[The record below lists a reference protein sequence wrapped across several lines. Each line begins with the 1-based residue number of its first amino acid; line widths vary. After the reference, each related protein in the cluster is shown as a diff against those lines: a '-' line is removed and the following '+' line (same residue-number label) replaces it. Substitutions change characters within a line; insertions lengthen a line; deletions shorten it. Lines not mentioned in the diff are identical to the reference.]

1 MLYKDLKCQISKL
14 TLIDTPPDEKFDLDV
29 LDFQPKNISFFVGED
44 YEDNANI
51 VNKYILKYP

>member
-1 MLYKDLKCQISKL
+1 MKCQISKL